1 MMTNLGDGTPSAG
14 GELEPSNKPAQG
26 IKEYSY
32 GHIRLDISNSVL
44 PLDKL
49 NSPSPSVRDGMS
61 QETETA
67 IRSLSCELIQLAGKL
82 LKLPQV
88 AMATGCVL
96 FQRFYYAKSFVRL
109 PFEIVAMSCVVL
121 ASKIEEAPRRLRDII
136 NVFNHIKQIRNGKP
150 IKPMVLDLNYINL
163 KKQVITAE
171 RRVLKELGF
180 CVHVKHPHKII
191 VMYLQWLASKGLGAQ
206 DEIRQMSW
214 NFMNDSLRTDVFVR
228 YRPEIIATACIYLSA
243 RKLKIPMPRSP
254 SWFEVLGVEE
264 DDIRD
269 CCYRIVCLY
278 NTKKAKFDELEANV
292 ESLKKKMDDERRANR
307 ENRDASKGGT
317 PSQSSPAS
325 KQASPSNNHDK
336 NGKSKDGR
344 RDYYDDRRS
353 DYEDEENYH
362 YSKSRSGGGGGRK
375 KHKRSRSRSYENR
388 GRSRNAG
395 GGGGG
400 GGERKHKKAHKR
412 RSSHSPISPY
422 SPKKSKKHNRDHKRG
437 GGRDYDDRDY
447 DRRDRRSDPGA
458 NRGGCAVASDNPYYE
473 DRDRRDYKSSSR
485 HRDYH
490 RR

>member
-1 MMTNLGDGTPSAG
+1 MMTNLAEDAASGGHAAVEPPIKSIKGGAPTTLTAG
-14 GELEPSNKPAQG
+14 G
-26 IKEYSY
+26 KEYSY

-49 NSPSPSVRDGMS
+49 NSSSPSARDGMS
-61 QETETA
+61 PETEAA
-67 IRSLSCELIQLAGKL
+67 IRSYSCEMIQLAGKL

-96 FQRFYYAKSFVRL
+96 FQRFYYAKSFVRIN
-109 PFEIVAMSCVVL
+109 FEHVAMSCVVL
-121 ASKIEEAPRRLRDII
+121 ASKIEEAPRRMRDII
-136 NVFNHIKQIRNGKP
+136 NVFKHIQQIRNGKP
-150 IKPMVLDLNYINL
+150 ITPVVLDLNYIAL

-191 VMYLQWLASKGLGAQ
+191 VMYLRWLESRGLAGDQ
-206 DEIRQMSW
+206 ELQQMSW

-243 RKLKIPMPRSP
+243 RKLKIPLPKNP

-278 NTKKAKFDELEANV
+278 NTKKASSSELEASV
-292 ESLKKKMDDERRANR
+292 DALKKKMDDERRANR
-307 ENRDASKGGT
+307 ENSGTASKTGT

-325 KQASPSNNHDK
+325 KHASPHYHDK
-336 NGKSKDGR
+336 NGKSKEGR
-344 RDYYDDRRS
+344 HYDDRRGHS

-362 YSKSRSGGGGGRK
+362 RGSRGGGGHRK
-375 KHKRSRSRSYENR
+375 KHKRSRSRSNEYR
-388 GRSRNAG
+388 GRSRG
-395 GGGGG
+395 LG
-400 GGERKHKKAHKR
+400 GGERKHKNKHKR
-412 RSSHSPISPY
+412 SRSSQSPISPY
-422 SPKKSKKHNRDHKRG
+422 SPKKSKRRDHKRG
-437 GGRDYDDRDY
+437 RDYDDY
-447 DRRDRRSDPGA
+447 ERRRADPGA

-473 DRDRRDYKSSSR
+473 DRDSRSYKSSHRSR
-485 HRDYH
+485 DRDH